1 MRISAILTGAALAF
15 ASASAA
21 NAAVVVG
28 EAQEGNS
35 YTINFTGLNGEV
47 PTAAPELQ
55 AVLDLTFLT
64 RSDNGRV
71 FTFSYT
77 IDNNST
83 VDSRLTG
90 IGFNAAENVSGG
102 TATGTFGAAKTNRN
116 FPVGVGTVDFCLNG
130 NVNGNSCAGGGNTG
144 VTSGNTG
151 SGTFTVTLAESA
163 DQLTIEEFFVRF
175 QSINPA
181 LNGSDSGVGIEAA
194 VPEPS
199 AWLMMILGFAAVGG
213 MMRQRKQSVKVTYA

>member
-35 YTINFTGLNGEV
+35 YTINFTGMNGEV

-83 VDSRLTG
+83 VDSRLSG
-90 IGFNAAENVSGG
+90 IAFNAAENVSGG
-102 TATGTFGAAKTNRN
+102 SATGLFTRVKTGQTY
-116 FPVGVGTVDFCLNG
+116 PVGVGKTDFCLTN
-130 NVNGNSCAGGGNTG
+130 NNGNSCAGGGNSG
-144 VTSGNTG
+144 IAAGASGSGN
-151 SGTFTVTLAESA
+151 FTVTLAQGA

-181 LNGSDSGVGIEAA
+181 LNGSTSGIGIEAA

>member
-35 YTINFTGLNGEV
+35 YTINFTGMNGEV

-64 RSDNGRV
+64 RSDDGKT
-71 FTFSYT
+71 FSFSYT
-77 IDNNST
+77 IDNTST
-83 VDSRLTG
+83 VDARLSG
-90 IGFNAAENVSGG
+90 IAFNTDQTVTGG
-102 TATGTFGAAKTNRN
+102 TASGLFTKVKVGQNY
-116 FPVGVGTVDFCLNG
+116 PVGIGTTDFCLTNNNG
-130 NVNGNSCAGGGNTG
+130 AACAGGGNTG
-144 VTSGNTG
+144 ITAGTSGNG
-151 SGTFTVTLAESA
+151 SFTVTLAESA
-163 DQLTIEEFFVRF
+163 DQLTIDEFFVRF
-175 QSINPA
+175 QAINPA
-181 LNGSDSGVGIEAA
+181 LNGSTSGIGIEAA